1 MRIFFTILGVAG
13 SVVLLLLLGV
23 AIAVWTV
30 DPNDFLRPI
39 QERVQE
45 ATGRELAIGGGID
58 LKLGLVPKL
67 VLSDVRIGN
76 APWGKAPDL
85 VTAKRVEAQVAL
97 LPLLQRRFELV
108 RLKLQDPVIALE
120 TDARGRG
127 NWELGAA
134 TGQSATDAKQAAAP
148 ESYVFGNIA
157 IENGVLTYRDGA
169 TGSVT
174 KVAIDAFSVTARDPG
189 SPVDAEFRG
198 RIDDIAVAL
207 TGSLG
212 PLATLA
218 QRHLPYPIAVKG
230 EVAGRK
236 TSMVTQVH
244 RADDVVE
251 LRDLE
256 VTAGQSNVK
265 GQVDIRSVGPRT
277 RLSVNLT
284 SPSLAIE
291 DLPLLPAAAPAATPK
306 PVTGAQK
313 GPSRYLFA
321 DDAVP
326 FDVLRARDVDGEA
339 TIGRL
344 ALSAGRH
351 IDGVR
356 LRFVLRDGKLDV
368 SSFQASVFGGSA
380 AGTLTIDATRGRDPA
395 MKLHVDG
402 RDFDLAALL
411 AAAGRPREVRGGK
424 TQLAIDVVTRGDSP
438 REWVSAMT
446 GTVRAVVGPA
456 TLVNTKVDPSVP
468 IDRIVDAVN
477 PFRNV
482 DPTTELKC
490 AVIRLPLERGIAR
503 IDRSVAIETGK
514 IDASASGTLD
524 FRDETIDL
532 AIKPEVKGG
541 LPPEI
546 PQIADLVR
554 VRGTFVAPVVGID
567 AMAAAAVIAR
577 IGAGIGTSGL
587 SEVGRSLFMRGAR
600 GDAHLCDIA
609 LGRAP
614 AAKSAPSGAPKAGSA
629 PTPTDDLG
637 KALGRLLG
645 R

>member
-1 MRIFFTILGVAG
+1 
-13 SVVLLLLLGV
+13 
-23 AIAVWTV
+23 
-30 DPNDFLRPI
+30 
-39 QERVQE
+39 
-45 ATGRELAIGGGID
+45 
-58 LKLGLVPKL
+58 
-67 VLSDVRIGN
+67 
-76 APWGKAPDL
+76 
-85 VTAKRVEAQVAL
+85 
-97 LPLLQRRFELV
+97 
-108 RLKLQDPVIALE
+108 
-120 TDARGRG
+120 
-127 NWELGAA
+127 
-134 TGQSATDAKQAAAP
+134 
-148 ESYVFGNIA
+148 
-157 IENGVLTYRDGA
+157 
-169 TGSVT
+169 
-174 KVAIDAFSVTARDPG
+174 
-189 SPVDAEFRG
+189 
-198 RIDDIAVAL
+198 
-207 TGSLG
+207 
-212 PLATLA
+212 
-218 QRHLPYPIAVKG
+218 VKG

-236 TSMVTQVH
+236 TSIVTQVR

-265 GQVDIRSVGPRT
+265 GQVDIRSVGQRT

-291 DLPLLPAAAPAATPK
+291 DLPLLPAAAPATTPK
-306 PVTGAQK
+306 PATGAQK

-402 RDFDLAALL
+402 RDLDLAALL

-438 REWVSAMT
+438 REWASAMT

-482 DPTTELKC
+482 DPTTDLKC

-503 IDRSVAIETGK
+503 VAHDRKHRRERRVQPDIRFQRDAGSVRQ
-514 IDASASGTLD
+514 ASC
-524 FRDETIDL
+524 RI
-532 AIKPEVKGG
+532 
-541 LPPEI
+541 
-546 PQIADLVR
+546 
-554 VRGTFVAPVVGID
+554 RG
-567 AMAAAAVIAR
+567 
-577 IGAGIGTSGL
+577 
-587 SEVGRSLFMRGAR
+587 MRREQEQR
-600 GDAHLCDIA
+600 GDENDKHRGSTRVPSFHSVSSTPVLKVGATLSHSSYTKISHCRSISSLYHYI
-609 LGRAP
+609 GVIVRS
-614 AAKSAPSGAPKAGSA
+614 AA
-629 PTPTDDLG
+629 
-637 KALGRLLG
+637 
-645 R
+645 